1 MSIAISILVMLIML
15 SILTIVHEW
24 GHFIAARIFKVKVT
38 EFSIFMGP
46 CIWSKTSKKSGT
58 KYSIRSLPIG
68 GYCAFEDD
76 QGNADSPDSLNSQK
90 WYKRLVIFVAGVAL
104 NIVLALVITII
115 MLFFTGYET
124 NTISSVPEHTV
135 MSIVGIEKGDKLKE
149 INDHTVLT
157 PTDYDIYSYAIADNN
172 EDPLTMDSHYTL
184 LYEKKD
190 GSELFCDI
198 SKQIIYTNTKDDS
211 GNETTQTDSYKYTV
225 VTDNGK
231 SDKKTYTL
239 VSKLLEE
246 PAKNSTQVLC
256 EVTLTTDGESKTEQV
271 YLTVSNF
278 NRLGGD
284 TFTFVKTYNPFRV
297 IGHSGKYL
305 VSMVKSIYTSLFW
318 LIDGTVGLEAVS
330 GPVGLTSVVD
340 TVVGEKS
347 ISFWSKLLTL
357 MNMTALISVNL
368 GVFNMLP
375 FPGLDGFHVIFIIIE
390 LLRGGKKVSPKIQNI
405 ISTIGLIL
413 LMALAVVIMFSDIF
427 KIVS

>member
-46 CIWSKTSKKSGT
+46 CLWSKTSKKSGT
-58 KYSIRSLPIG
+58 KYSIRALPIG

-76 QGNADSPDSLNSQK
+76 QGNADAPDSLNSQK
-90 WYKRLVIFVAGVAL
+90 WYKRLVIFIAGVFL
-104 NIVLALVITII
+104 NIVLAFVITII
-115 MLFFTGYET
+115 MLFFTGYQT
-124 NTISSVPEHTV
+124 NTISSVPENTV
-135 MSIVGIEKGDKLKE
+135 MSVVGIEKGDKLVE

-190 GSELFCDI
+190 GSDLFCDI
-198 SKQIIYTNTKDDS
+198 SKQIIFTTEKDAE
-211 GNETTQTDSYKYTV
+211 GKEIKKTESYRYTV
-225 VTDNGK
+225 VTNDGK
-231 SDKKTYTL
+231 SDKKSYVL
-239 VSKLLEE
+239 FSKLLEQPTE
-246 PAKNSTQVLC
+246 TSTQLRC
-256 EVTLTTDGESKTEQV
+256 ELTITADGNTTTEEV
-271 YLTVSNF
+271 NLTGKNY

-284 TFTFVKTYNPFRV
+284 TFTFVKTYNPFKI

-330 GPVGLTSVVD
+330 GPVGLTTVVD
-340 TVVGEKS
+340 DVVGEKS
-347 ISFWSKLLTL
+347 ISFWVKLLTL

-375 FPGLDGFHVIFIIIE
+375 FPGLDGFHVIFIIVE
-390 LLRGGKKVSPKIQNI
+390 LIRGGKKVPPNIQNI
-405 ISTIGLIL
+405 ISTVGLVL
-413 LMALAVVIMFSDIF
+413 LMALAVLIMFSDIF

>member
-1 MSIAISILVMLIML
+1 MSVAISILVMLIML

-46 CIWSKTSKKSGT
+46 CLWSKTSKKSGT
-58 KYSIRSLPIG
+58 KYSIRALPIG

-76 QGNADSPDSLNSQK
+76 QGNADAPDSLNSQK
-90 WYKRLVIFVAGVAL
+90 WYKRLVIFIAGVFL
-104 NIVLALVITII
+104 NIVLAFVITII
-115 MLFFTGYET
+115 MLFFTGYQT
-124 NTISSVPEHTV
+124 NTISSVPENTV
-135 MSIVGIEKGDKLKE
+135 MSVVGIEKGDKLVE

-198 SKQIIYTNTKDDS
+198 SKQIIFTTEKDAE
-211 GNETTQTDSYKYTV
+211 GKEIKKTESYRYTV
-225 VTDNGK
+225 VTDDGK
-231 SDKKTYTL
+231 SGKKSYVL
-239 VSKLLEE
+239 FSKLLEQPTE
-246 PAKNSTQVLC
+246 TSTQLRC
-256 EVTLTTDGESKTEQV
+256 EITVTADEKTTTEEVNLTGKN
-271 YLTVSNF
+271 Y

-284 TFTFVKTYNPFRV
+284 TFTFVKTYNPFKI

-330 GPVGLTSVVD
+330 GPVGLTTVVD
-340 TVVGEKS
+340 DVVGEKS
-347 ISFWSKLLTL
+347 ISFWVKLLTL

-390 LLRGGKKVSPKIQNI
+390 LIRGGKKVPPNIQNI
-405 ISTIGLIL
+405 ISTVGLVL
-413 LMALAVVIMFSDIF
+413 LMALAVLIMFSDIF

>member
-1 MSIAISILVMLIML
+1 MSVAISILVMLIML

-58 KYSIRSLPIG
+58 KYSIRALPIG

-76 QGNADSPDSLNSQK
+76 QGNADAPDSLNSQK
-90 WYKRLVIFVAGVAL
+90 WYKRLVIFVAGVFL
-104 NIVLALVITII
+104 NIVLAFVITII
-115 MLFFTGYET
+115 MLFFTGYQT

-135 MSIVGIEKGDKLKE
+135 MSVVGIEKGDKLCE

-157 PTDYDIYSYAIADNN
+157 PTDYDIYSFAIQDKND
-172 EDPLTMDSHYTL
+172 DPDVMDSHYTL

-198 SKQIIYTNTKDDS
+198 RKQILFTTEKDAE
-211 GNETTQTDSYKYTV
+211 GNESKKTESYQYTV
-225 VTDNGK
+225 VTDDGK
-231 SDKKTYTL
+231 SDKKTYL
-239 VSKLLEE
+239 LFSKLLEQPTSE
-246 PAKNSTQVLC
+246 STQIRC
-256 EVTLTTDGESKTEQV
+256 ELNVTVDGKTTTEEVNLTGV
-271 YLTVSNF
+271 NY

-284 TFTFVKTYNPFRV
+284 SFTFVKTYNPFRI

-330 GPVGLTSVVD
+330 GPVGLTTVVD
-340 TVVGEKS
+340 DVVGEKS
-347 ISFWSKLLTL
+347 ISFWMKLLTL

-390 LLRGGKKVSPKIQNI
+390 LIRGGKKVSPKVQSV
-405 ISTIGLIL
+405 ISTLGLVL
-413 LMALAVVIMFSDIF
+413 LMALAVVIMFSDVF
-427 KIVS
+427 KIIS

>member
-1 MSIAISILVMLIML
+1 MSIAVSILVMLIML

-46 CIWSKTSKKSGT
+46 CIWSKTSEKSGT

-76 QGNADSPDSLNSQK
+76 QGNADAPDSLNSQK

-104 NIVLALVITII
+104 NIVLALVLTVI
-115 MLFFTGYET
+115 MLFFTGYDT

-135 MSIVGIEKGDKLKE
+135 MSVIGIEKGDKLCE

-157 PTDYDIYSYAIADNN
+157 PTDYDIYSYAIQDAND
-172 EDPLTMDSHYTL
+172 DPNVMDSHYTL
-184 LYEKKD
+184 LYKKED

-198 SKQIIYTNTKDDS
+198 SKQIIFASTKDAD
-211 GNETTQTDSYKYTV
+211 GNDIKQTQSYQYTV
-225 VTDNGK
+225 KTKNGK
-231 SDKKTYTL
+231 SDGKTYVL
-239 VSKLLEE
+239 LSKLLEQPTE
-246 PAKNSTQVLC
+246 NATQVLC
-256 EVTLTTDGESKTEQV
+256 EVTTTVDGVSTTEEV
-271 YLTVSNF
+271 AMTVSNF
-278 NRLGGD
+278 NKLGGD
-284 TFTFVKTYNPFRV
+284 SFTYIKTYNPFKI

-330 GPVGLTSVVD
+330 GPVGLTTVVD
-340 TVVGEKS
+340 SVVGEES
-347 ISFWSKLLTL
+347 ISFWSKFLTL

-375 FPGLDGFHVIFIIIE
+375 FPGLDGFHVIFILIE
-390 LLRGGKKVSPKIQNI
+390 LIRGGKKVPPNIQNI
-405 ISTIGLIL
+405 ISTIGLVL